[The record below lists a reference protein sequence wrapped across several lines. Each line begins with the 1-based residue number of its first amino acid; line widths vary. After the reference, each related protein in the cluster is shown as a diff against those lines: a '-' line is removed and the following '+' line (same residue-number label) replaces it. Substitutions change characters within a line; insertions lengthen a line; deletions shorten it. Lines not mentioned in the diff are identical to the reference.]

1 MISNLLFS
9 SFYFRDHARKPKSAP
24 SKWDTLD
31 LGSDSSQEKC
41 NPNSKKLLQ
50 DFDQDLSFNAS
61 PRFEQNSPLLK
72 NPKHTPTGRFFNG
85 GPNFK
90 ESSPRHAK
98 NPKQTPYPKMARK
111 ELGINKNRNDSCNC
125 SRAESA
131 SREDVLQ
138 LTNDMV
144 DFIGEERAFKILF
157 PILESLK
164 R

>member
-1 MISNLLFS
+1 MFS
-9 SFYFRDHARKPKSAP
+9 SFYFRDDARKPKSVP

-41 NPNSKKLLQ
+41 NSKSKKVLQ

-72 NPKHTPTGRFFNG
+72 NSKHTPTKRFFNE

-90 ESSPRHAK
+90 EASPRHTK
-98 NPKQTPYPKMARK
+98 NPKQTPYPKIARK

-125 SRAESA
+125 CSRAESA
-131 SREDVLQ
+131 SRENVLQ

-144 DFIGEERAFKILF
+144 DFIGEERAFNILF